1 MAGAKPGVH
10 ALQLKP
16 VSVHET
22 LKAGSKFIK
31 WDEEPNSG
39 QPTLVTLKVD
49 PHGFFLYWS
58 SGSSHSRTVRPVAWF
73 KIKTTV
79 TQLIT
84 LYIHD
89 EQKKYLRTHNMLEDK
104 LSLHGAGF
112 EHRGRL
118 TTRLDPGALE
128 QEEQV
133 HMDLGFKLTTF
144 QSFAQHLNHKATTS
158 PTLYPGITRALD
170 KRSSQSHWVRGQRRA
185 SGFRKEDV
193 TFVIQE
199 VEIVDISHIRD
210 TRAGRFAKMPKDLRV
225 REWLGIGKGESNAE
239 AKLITVIYGNDLVNI
254 SFLNFQAMQEDTAKV
269 WTEEL
274 FKLATNI
281 LSQNASRNTF
291 LFKAYTKL
299 ILQVTQDGKIPLKNI
314 LKMFSDKR
322 RAETALE
329 QCSIMNN
336 KADGIKLEDFTWEN
350 FQSFLNKL
358 CLRPEIDQI
367 FMELGSK
374 AKPFLSLDQMLDF
387 INRKQRDSRLNEV
400 LYPPLK
406 REQVRQL
413 MEKFESNPRQLERDQ
428 ISLMTFNKYLGGEE
442 NAVVPSERFDIM
454 DDMNQSLSHYFINS
468 SHNTYLTVG
477 QLTGL
482 SSVEMYRQ
490 VLLTG
495 CRCIE
500 LDCWKGRLPDE
511 EPIITHGFTMTT
523 EIPFKEVIEAI
534 AESAFKTSPYPVILS
549 FENHE
554 VIEAIAESAFKTS
567 PYPVILSFE
576 NHVDSAR
583 QQAKMA
589 EYCRSIFGDALLIE
603 PLEKYPLS
611 PGQLLPSPQELMG
624 KILIKNKKN
633 HHHATNGGSV
643 RRKEGADEQASSLN
657 DAPLPEGETSQNM
670 SNGGEKLAERMSKDS
685 DMRKSFDRGDG
696 DSEEEEEEE
705 PVADPKKHHSDEGT
719 AYSEAN
725 ATEEMSTLVNYIEPV
740 KFKSFDSAA
749 KKNRYYEMSSFVE
762 TKGMDILKN
771 SPTEF
776 VEYNK
781 KQLSRIYPKGTRVDS
796 SNYMPQ
802 LFWNVGCQMVAL
814 NFQTLDLPM
823 QLNMG
828 VFEYNGRS
836 GYLLKP
842 EFMRRTDKHFDP
854 FTENI
859 VDGIVAN
866 TIKIKIISG
875 QFLTDK
881 KVGVYV
887 EVDMFGLPTD
897 TKRKYRTKTSNN
909 NSMDPV
915 WEEDPFVFLKVVLP
929 TLASL
934 RVAVFEENGKFIGHR
949 ILPVVALRP
958 GYHYINLKNELNQ
971 PFLLASLFVY
981 TEVQDYI
988 PNEHQGKGY
997 KTISKCFEVPVA
1009 TVQSIIKKYKTF
1021 RTVKNLRGCGRKPKV
1036 TPVLASRIVREV
1048 KKKPRITTKAILM
1061 SLGSAGGNI
1070 SRQTVQW
1077 TLHTNG
1083 FHGRRP
1089 RRTPLFQIRHTK
1101 ARLAFANAHLDKEED
1116 FWSSVLWSDETKI
1129 ELFGHNDVAFICRKK
1144 GETFNPNNTI
1154 PTVKHAEYAEALTNP
1169 IKHVLDQRE
1178 RQLAVFMEDNNER
1191 VHEKPAEKPDFT
1203 PMPTPIYQFPLPS
1216 PPLPP
1221 VVAEVLTAPAQ
1232 KEDLILNILTVI
1244 EPQSIEELKQN
1255 KSYVKLLK
1263 KQCKELKELRKKHLK
1278 KVWALT
1284 KEQKTRVTQQNSDI
1298 QKRKNQAEK
1307 KLRLSV
1313 KKNEPEEPVRTE
1325 LDQLK
1330 KELEKQ
1336 TVQLR
1341 EWQMQELLDLRKKQ
1355 HQLER
1360 QKKYAH
1366 LEESFKKLKVV
1377 AEECQLAQIKKLKE
1391 ICDKEKKELQKIL
1404 DRKRHN
1410 SIIEAKKGDK
1420 EKAESEVNEI
1430 NKKHIQDSVN
1440 SLRKQKPILK
1450 PAKPFI
1456 CQLPGCVSYKLDET
1470 QDKRQEKLKNQQKE
1484 ILQKIEEEQPLHRL
1498 RLERDCDAELE
1509 RLPEEICRYLQ
1520 GELESKGLCSDAL
1533 FSQDSSG
1540 PPSNCSTPSFNSPNH
1555 NSSMDNSMVSLDN
1568 SSSSSTITSESEL
1581 TAI

>member
-1 MAGAKPGVH
+1 M
-10 ALQLKP
+10 
-16 VSVHET
+16 
-22 LKAGSKFIK
+22 
-31 WDEEPNSG
+31 
-39 QPTLVTLKVD
+39 
-49 PHGFFLYWS
+49 
-58 SGSSHSRTVRPVAWF
+58 
-73 KIKTTV
+73 
-79 TQLIT
+79 
-84 LYIHD
+84 
-89 EQKKYLRTHNMLEDK
+89 
-104 LSLHGAGF
+104 
-112 EHRGRL
+112 
-118 TTRLDPGALE
+118 
-128 QEEQV
+128 
-133 HMDLGFKLTTF
+133 
-144 QSFAQHLNHKATTS
+144 
-158 PTLYPGITRALD
+158 
-170 KRSSQSHWVRGQRRA
+170 
-185 SGFRKEDV
+185 
-193 TFVIQE
+193 
-199 VEIVDISHIRD
+199 DISHIRD
-210 TRAGRFAKMPKDLRV
+210 TRTGKFAKTPKDVRV
-225 REWLGIGKGESNAE
+225 RDWLGFGKGEGHVE
-239 AKLITVIYGNDLVNI
+239 AKLITVVYGNDLVNI
-254 SFLNFQAMQEDTAKV
+254 SFLNLQAMQEDTAKV

-291 LFKAYTKL
+291 LLKAYTKL
-299 ILQVTQDGKIPLKNI
+299 TLQVNQDGKIPLKNI

-322 RAETALE
+322 RVETALE
-329 QCSIMNN
+329 QCNLMTTRG
-336 KADGIKLEDFTWEN
+336 DGIKLEDFTWER
-350 FQSFLNKL
+350 FQSFLNNL
-358 CLRPEIDQI
+358 CLRPEIDRI

-374 AKPFLSLDQMLDF
+374 RKPFISLDQMLDF
-387 INRKQRDSRLNEV
+387 VNRKQRDSRLNEV

-413 MEKFESNPRQLERDQ
+413 MEKYETNTRQLERDQ
-428 ISLMTFNKYLGGEE
+428 ISLMSFSKFLGGEE
-442 NAVVPSERFDIM
+442 NAVVPPERFDLI
-454 DDMNQSLSHYFINS
+454 DDMNQPLSHYFINS

-500 LDCWKGRLPDE
+500 LDCWKGRPPDE

-534 AESAFKTSPYPVILS
+534 AESAFKTSPYPL
-549 FENHE
+549 
-554 VIEAIAESAFKTS
+554 
-567 PYPVILSFE
+567 ILSFE

-589 EYCRSIFGDALLIE
+589 EYCRSVFGDALLID
-603 PLEKYPLS
+603 PLEKNPLL

-624 KILIKNKKN
+624 KILIKNKKK
-633 HHHATNGGSV
+633 HHHRTTNGGSV
-643 RRKEGADEQASSLN
+643 RRKDGADEPASSLN
-657 DAPLPEGETSQNM
+657 DAPLPEGDTSQIM

-685 DMRKSFDRGDG
+685 DMRKSIDRGDG
-696 DSEEEEEEE
+696 DSDEEEEEE
-705 PVADPKKHHSDEGT
+705 PVTDPKKHHSDEGT
-719 AYSEAN
+719 AYSEVN

-740 KFKSFDSAA
+740 KFKSFEVAA
-749 KKNRYYEMSSFVE
+749 KRNKYFEMSSFVE

-771 SPTEF
+771 SPIEF

-828 VFEYNGRS
+828 VFEYNDHS

-866 TIKIKIISG
+866 TVKIKIVSG
-875 QFLTDK
+875 QYLSDK
-881 KVGVYV
+881 KVGVFV
-887 EVDMFGLPTD
+887 EVDMFGLPAD

-915 WEEDPFVFLKVVLP
+915 WEEEPFVFLKVVLP

-949 ILPVVALRP
+949 ILPVLALRP

-971 PFLLASLFVY
+971 PLLLASLFVY

-988 PNEHQGKGY
+988 PNEHQ
-997 KTISKCFEVPVA
+997 
-1009 TVQSIIKKYKTF
+1009 
-1021 RTVKNLRGCGRKPKV
+1021 
-1036 TPVLASRIVREV
+1036 
-1048 KKKPRITTKAILM
+1048 
-1061 SLGSAGGNI
+1061 
-1070 SRQTVQW
+1070 
-1077 TLHTNG
+1077 
-1083 FHGRRP
+1083 
-1089 RRTPLFQIRHTK
+1089 
-1101 ARLAFANAHLDKEED
+1101 
-1116 FWSSVLWSDETKI
+1116 
-1129 ELFGHNDVAFICRKK
+1129 
-1144 GETFNPNNTI
+1144 
-1154 PTVKHAEYAEALTNP
+1154 EYADALTNP

-1178 RQLAVFMEDNNER
+1178 RQLAVLIEENNER
-1191 VHEKPAEKPDFT
+1191 LHEKQDEKPDLT
-1203 PMPTPIYQFPLPS
+1203 PLLNPVFQFSLPS

-1232 KEDLILNILTVI
+1232 KEDLVLNILTVI
-1244 EPQSIEELKQN
+1244 EPQSIDELKQN

-1278 KVWALT
+1278 KVWALS
-1284 KEQKTRVTQQNSDI
+1284 KEQKTRCNQLNSDI
-1298 QKRKNQAEK
+1298 QRRKSQVEK

-1325 LDQLK
+1325 LSALQV
-1330 KELEKQ
+1330 ELEKQ

-1341 EWQMQELLDLRKKQ
+1341 EWQMQELLELRKKQ

-1360 QKKYAH
+1360 QKKHAH
-1366 LEESFKKLKVV
+1366 LEESYKKLKVI
-1377 AEECQLAQIKKLKE
+1377 AEECQIAQIKKLKDV
-1391 ICDKEKKELQKIL
+1391 CDRERKELQKIL
-1404 DRKRHN
+1404 DRKRQN

-1420 EKAESEVNEI
+1420 EKADSEVNEI

-1440 SLRKQKPILK
+1440 SLRK
-1450 PAKPFI
+1450 
-1456 CQLPGCVSYKLDET
+1456 LDET
-1470 QDKRQEKLKNQQKE
+1470 QEKRQEKLKNQQRE
-1484 ILQKIEEEQPLHRL
+1484 ILQKIDEEQPLQRL
-1498 RLERDCDAELE
+1498 RLERDCDSELE

-1520 GELESKGLCSDAL
+1520 GELESKGLRSDAL
-1533 FSQDSSG
+1533 FGQDNAGSG
-1540 PPSNCSTPSFNSPNH
+1540 PPSNCSTPSFSSPNH
-1555 NSSMDNSMVSLDN
+1555 NSSMDTLASLGN
-1568 SSSSSTITSESEL
+1568 SSSSSTITSESEN
-1581 TAI
+1581 TTI

>member
-1 MAGAKPGVH
+1 MIFKNVLGDIVKCFY
-10 ALQLKP
+10 
-16 VSVHET
+16 T
-22 LKAGSKFIK
+22 LEASLV
-31 WDEEPNSG
+31 EPNSG

-49 PHGFFLYWS
+49 PEGFFLYWS
-58 SGSSHSRTVRPVAWF
+58 SGS
-73 KIKTTV
+73 
-79 TQLIT
+79 
-84 LYIHD
+84 
-89 EQKKYLRTHNMLEDK
+89 NME
-104 LSLHGAGF
+104 A
-112 EHRGRL
+112 
-118 TTRLDPGALE
+118 
-128 QEEQV
+128 
-133 HMDLGFKLTTF
+133 
-144 QSFAQHLNHKATTS
+144 
-158 PTLYPGITRALD
+158 
-170 KRSSQSHWVRGQRRA
+170 
-185 SGFRKEDV
+185 
-193 TFVIQE
+193 
-199 VEIVDISHIRD
+199 EIVDISHIRD
-210 TRAGRFAKMPKDLRV
+210 TRTGKFAKIPKDSRV
-225 REWLGIGKGESNAE
+225 REWLGYGKGEGNVE
-239 AKLITVIYGNDLVNI
+239 AKLVTVVYGNDLVNV
-254 SFLNFQAMQEDTAKV
+254 SYLNFQAMQEDIAKV

-281 LSQNASRNTF
+281 LSQNASRSTF
-291 LFKAYTKL
+291 LLKAYTKL
-299 ILQVTQDGKIPLKNI
+299 TLQATQDGKIPLKNI

-322 RAETALE
+322 RVETALE
-329 QCSIMNN
+329 QCNLMANR
-336 KADGIKLEDFTWEN
+336 ADGIKLEEFTWEK
-350 FQSFLNKL
+350 FQSFLNSL
-358 CLRPEIDQI
+358 CLRPEIDRI
-367 FMELGSK
+367 FVELGSK
-374 AKPFLSLDQMLDF
+374 GKPFLSLDQMLDF

-413 MEKFESNPRQLERDQ
+413 MEKYEANAHQLERDQ
-428 ISLMTFNKYLGGEE
+428 ISLMSFSKYLGGEE
-442 NAVVPSERFDIM
+442 NAVVPPERFDIM
-454 DDMNQSLSHYFINS
+454 DDMNQPLSHYFINS

-500 LDCWKGRLPDE
+500 LDCWKGRPPDE

-534 AESAFKTSPYPVILS
+534 AESAFKTSPYPL
-549 FENHE
+549 
-554 VIEAIAESAFKTS
+554 
-567 PYPVILSFE
+567 ILSFE

-589 EYCRSIFGDALLIE
+589 EYCRSIFGDALLID
-603 PLEKYPLS
+603 PLEKYPLV
-611 PGQLLPSPQELMG
+611 PGQPLPSPQELLG
-624 KILIKNKKN
+624 KILIKNKKK
-633 HHHATNGGSV
+633 HHHRTANGGSV
-643 RRKEGADEQASSLN
+643 RRKEGADEQASCLN
-657 DAPLPEGETSQNM
+657 DAPLPEGETSQIM
-670 SNGGEKLAERMSKDS
+670 SNGGEKLAERMGKDS
-685 DMRKSFDRGDG
+685 DMRKSIDRGDG
-696 DSEEEEEEE
+696 DSDEEEEEE
-705 PVADPKKHHSDEGT
+705 PVTDPKKHHSDEGT
-719 AYSEAN
+719 AYSEVN

-740 KFKSFDSAA
+740 KFKSFEAAA
-749 KKNRYYEMSSFVE
+749 KRNKYFEMSSFVE
-762 TKGMDILKN
+762 TKGMDTLKN
-771 SPTEF
+771 SPIEF

-866 TIKIKIISG
+866 TVKIKIVSG

-915 WEEDPFVFLKVVLP
+915 WEEEPFVFIKVVLP

-971 PFLLASLFVY
+971 PLLLASLLVY

-988 PNEHQGKGY
+988 PNEHQ
-997 KTISKCFEVPVA
+997 
-1009 TVQSIIKKYKTF
+1009 
-1021 RTVKNLRGCGRKPKV
+1021 
-1036 TPVLASRIVREV
+1036 
-1048 KKKPRITTKAILM
+1048 
-1061 SLGSAGGNI
+1061 
-1070 SRQTVQW
+1070 
-1077 TLHTNG
+1077 
-1083 FHGRRP
+1083 
-1089 RRTPLFQIRHTK
+1089 
-1101 ARLAFANAHLDKEED
+1101 
-1116 FWSSVLWSDETKI
+1116 
-1129 ELFGHNDVAFICRKK
+1129 
-1144 GETFNPNNTI
+1144 
-1154 PTVKHAEYAEALTNP
+1154 EYAEALTNP

-1178 RQLAVFMEDNNER
+1178 RQLAVFMEDNNEVSKR
-1191 VHEKPAEKPDFT
+1191 VHVKPDEGEKPDFNPLSNVEYT
-1203 PMPTPIYQFPLPS
+1203 FSLPS
-1216 PPLPP
+1216 PTLPP

-1232 KEDLILNILTVI
+1232 KEDLVLNILTVI

-1263 KQCKELKELRKKHLK
+1263 RQCKELKELRKKHLK
-1278 KVWALT
+1278 KVWALS
-1284 KEQKTRVTQQNSDI
+1284 KEQKMRCNQLNSDI
-1298 QKRKNQAEK
+1298 QRRKSQVEK

-1325 LDQLK
+1325 LSALQV
-1330 KELEKQ
+1330 ELEKQ

-1341 EWQMQELLDLRKKQ
+1341 EWQMQELLELRKKQ

-1360 QKKYAH
+1360 EKKYAH

-1377 AEECQLAQIKKLKE
+1377 AEECQIAQIKKLKD

-1404 DRKRHN
+1404 DRKRQN

-1440 SLRKQKPILK
+1440 SLRK
-1450 PAKPFI
+1450 
-1456 CQLPGCVSYKLDET
+1456 LDET
-1470 QDKRQEKLKNQQKE
+1470 QEKRQEKLKNQQRE
-1484 ILQKIEEEQPLHRL
+1484 ILQKIDEEQPLHRL

-1520 GELESKGLCSDAL
+1520 GELESKGLRSDAL
-1533 FSQDSSG
+1533 FSQLPNHDSAGSG
-1540 PPSNCSTPSFNSPNH
+1540 PPSNCSTPPFNSPNH
-1555 NSSMDNSMVSLDN
+1555 NSSLDNSTASLGT
-1568 SSSSSTITSESEL
+1568 SSSSSTITSDSEL